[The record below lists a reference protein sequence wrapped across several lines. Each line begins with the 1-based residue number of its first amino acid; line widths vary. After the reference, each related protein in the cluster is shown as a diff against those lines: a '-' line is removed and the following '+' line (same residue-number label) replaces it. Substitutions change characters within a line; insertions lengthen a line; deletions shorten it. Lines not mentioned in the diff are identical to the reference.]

1 MHNQVWMIEFSY
13 ECDSILHNAW
23 LDIPYVFLLFIEMIS
38 DKHTW
43 RRLIQFTCQWELVVR
58 WAGLFLVL
66 SLDPGDEDMDNFMF
80 FFHQPLLIS
89 LDSWLM
95 NWCSL
100 EMQLKFFLDCL
111 TAWWKVLLLCLLA
124 IHQSSWRSK
133 NELHWCLR
141 ESFISNDLEMS
152 FVWPWSLLDLWDTI
166 SSEPLIDDV
175 CWHDNVRHGVVAS
188 RCLVLID
195 GV

>member
-1 MHNQVWMIEFSY
+1 
-13 ECDSILHNAW
+13 
-23 LDIPYVFLLFIEMIS
+23 
-38 DKHTW
+38 
-43 RRLIQFTCQWELVVR
+43 
-58 WAGLFLVL
+58 
-66 SLDPGDEDMDNFMF
+66 
-80 FFHQPLLIS
+80 
-89 LDSWLM
+89 
-95 NWCSL
+95 
-100 EMQLKFFLDCL
+100 MQLKFFLDCL
-111 TAWWKVLLLCLLA
+111 TTWQKVVLLCLLA
-124 IHQSSWRSK
+124 IRQPSWRSK

-195 GV
+195 NMRDGVFEGDESMHQIGWYEVSCILLLISLLAWVLERLNARLPLTLLVACWFVRPLPMSECFYCRSFLWHLSHLSLFHSWSGGLDWVCRFIPNHV